1 MDRDLVSDIKARLT
15 VEEVIGSYITLKRTG
30 SSYKALSPFK
40 EEKTPSLIVTPSKE
54 IWKDFSSGK
63 GGDLFKFV
71 MEYEGVEFRQALEIL
86 ALKAGLEMSQY
97 QSNPRVKKR
106 QDLRKMALKILEA
119 ATKFYQV
126 QLKSS
131 PLAQAYLKKRGL
143 KFQVIEDF
151 RLGYAPASWEA
162 LLKYFE
168 KLKIT
173 PKQGAVTGLIKKR
186 PIPAWLIEKN
196 QSKETERFGD
206 FFADRLMIPL
216 SDGNGQVVGFTG
228 RLLKD
233 KTGIAKYINTAQTV
247 LYNKSKH
254 VFGYFQAKDYIRQAG
269 CSIVV
274 EGNLDVVSCHQAGFK
289 QVIACGG
296 TALTVDHLQIIG
308 RLTNDIRLAFDGDEA
323 GISAM
328 ERSLISASQAKV
340 NLSIISLPS
349 GYDPDDLVRHNLSLW
364 ESLVSKPQPALDWLY
379 DKYKSR
385 LDLST
390 AEGKKHLTDVMLGV
404 INQLQDEVEQDHY
417 LQKLVKEVGISRT
430 SLDKKLAKIGQVDL
444 KSPPSGLNPNNP
456 QPASDVLAI
465 TGDKQTLT
473 NKVYLLIGLLLF
485 EPSLRRVDKEEDK
498 RIKRILK
505 DYPDLLEIYKV
516 LTENSYEAITRVE
529 DLPASLQS
537 KMEHVRI
544 PLKLVSQ
551 NTYNNSTLRLQ
562 AFTDLF
568 RQLHIQQMKSE
579 RQV

>member
-269 CSIVV
+269 FGIVV

-296 TALTVDHLQIIG
+296 TALTVDHLKIIG
-308 RLTNDIRLAFDGDEA
+308 RLTDDIRLAFDGDEA

-456 QPASDVLAI
+456 QSASDVLAI

-485 EPSLRRVDKEEDK
+485 ESSLRRVDKEEDQ
-498 RIKRILK
+498 RIKSILK
-505 DYPDLLEIYKV
+505 DYPDLLEIYKI